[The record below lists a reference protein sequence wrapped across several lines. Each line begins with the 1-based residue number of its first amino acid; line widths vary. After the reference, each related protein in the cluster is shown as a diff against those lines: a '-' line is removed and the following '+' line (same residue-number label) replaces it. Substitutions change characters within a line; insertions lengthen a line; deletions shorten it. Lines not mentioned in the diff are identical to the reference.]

1 MQEKAEQL
9 VQGFSDIMTEDYQ
22 ERMAA
27 KMVRLSGF
35 RNRPR
40 VLLGMLQP
48 DGALLDAYGCSRGRR
63 RFH

>member
-1 MQEKAEQL
+1 MQEEAEQL

-35 RNRPR
+35 RNRPC
-40 VLLGMLQP
+40 VLH
-48 DGALLDAYGCSRGRR
+48 DAVTEHC
-63 RFH
+63 